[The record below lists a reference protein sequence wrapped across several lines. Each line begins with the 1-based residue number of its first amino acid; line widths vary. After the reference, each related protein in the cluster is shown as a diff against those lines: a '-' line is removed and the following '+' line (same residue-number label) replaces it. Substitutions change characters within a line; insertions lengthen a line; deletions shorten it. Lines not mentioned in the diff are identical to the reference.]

1 MSQSSEDPPI
11 ISRTTLTKQVPL
23 LLMQRGTYERKK
35 YERSEV
41 FISLKY
47 QS

>member
-11 ISRTTLTKQVPL
+11 ISQTTLTEQIPL
-23 LLMQRGTYERKK
+23 LLMQHVHMKEK
-35 YERSEV
+35 YERSKV

>member
-11 ISRTTLTKQVPL
+11 ISRTTLTDRF
-23 LLMQRGTYERKK
+23 LLMQQVHMKDK

>member
-1 MSQSSEDPPI
+1 MSQSLEDPPI
-11 ISRTTLTKQVPL
+11 ISRTTLIEQVPL
-23 LLMQRGTYERKK
+23 LLMQQVHMKEK

>member
-1 MSQSSEDPPI
+1 MSQSSEDPTI
-11 ISRTTLTKQVPL
+11 ISRTNRTEQVPL
-23 LLMQRGTYERKK
+23 LLMQQVHMKEK

>member
-1 MSQSSEDPPI
+1 MSQSLEDPPI
-11 ISRTTLTKQVPL
+11 ISRTTLTKQFPL
-23 LLMQRGTYERKK
+23 LLMQHVHMNEK

>member
-11 ISRTTLTKQVPL
+11 ISRTTLIEQVPL
-23 LLMQRGTYERKK
+23 LLMQQVHMKEK
-35 YERSEV
+35 YEMSEV

>member
-11 ISRTTLTKQVPL
+11 ISRTTLTEQVPL
-23 LLMQRGTYERKK
+23 LLMQQVHVKEK
-35 YERSEV
+35 YKMSEV
-41 FISLKY
+41 FISVKY

>member
-11 ISRTTLTKQVPL
+11 ISRTTLTEQVPL
-23 LLMQRGTYERKK
+23 LLMQQVHMKEK

-41 FISLKY
+41 IISLKY

>member
-1 MSQSSEDPPI
+1 MSQSLEDPPI
-11 ISRTTLTKQVPL
+11 ICRTTLTEHVRF
-23 LLMQRGTYERKK
+23 LLMQQVHMKEK

>member
-11 ISRTTLTKQVPL
+11 ISRITLTEQVPL
-23 LLMQRGTYERKK
+23 LLMQQVHMKEK

-41 FISLKY
+41 FISLNY

>member
-1 MSQSSEDPPI
+1 MSQSSEDPSI
-11 ISRTTLTKQVPL
+11 ISRTAFTEQVPL
-23 LLMQRGTYERKK
+23 LLMQQVHMKEN

-41 FISLKY
+41 FISFKY

>member
-1 MSQSSEDPPI
+1 MSKSSKDPPI
-11 ISRTTLTKQVPL
+11 ISRTTLTEQVLL
-23 LLMQRGTYERKK
+23 LLMQQVHMKEK

>member
-11 ISRTTLTKQVPL
+11 IPRTTLTEQVPL
-23 LLMQRGTYERKK
+23 LLMRQVHMKEK

>member
-1 MSQSSEDPPI
+1 MSQSLEDPPI
-11 ISRTTLTKQVPL
+11 ISRTTLIEQVPL
-23 LLMQRGTYERKK
+23 MFMQRVHMKEK

-47 QS
+47 QF

>member
-1 MSQSSEDPPI
+1 MSQSLEDPPI
-11 ISRTTLTKQVPL
+11 ISRTTLTEQVPF
-23 LLMQRGTYERKK
+23 LLMQQVHMKEK
-35 YERSEV
+35 YERCEV